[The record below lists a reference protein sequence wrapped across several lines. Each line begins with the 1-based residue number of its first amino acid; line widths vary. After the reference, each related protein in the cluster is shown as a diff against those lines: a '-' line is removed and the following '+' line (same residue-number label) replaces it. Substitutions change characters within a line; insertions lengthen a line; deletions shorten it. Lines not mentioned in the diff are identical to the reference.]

1 MLKTNIQ
8 CRSCS
13 VKIQNVL
20 ALVLT
25 LRSPSE
31 VVVSLD
37 LKFRAD
43 YCCSESC
50 ADFQAMHWL
59 SSPTLAVCTFESVPC
74 TCTLMSCNALVH
86 CPSDPAVALTL
97 ALHWST
103 APPLRP
109 AQGTRTGKLAARGR
123 MEPSGRKAVTALRRQ
138 TGGAGVPP
146 PSGALYNGTLL
157 LWSLSCPSRPFL
169 PHLFTPEWK
178 WLSINDNPVEPSWL
192 RGDKIFYLILHS
204 LCCPGWKWHQILITK
219 AKKLWKANK
228 VFIETSPPYS
238 ALNAN
243 INWFPKLDRSGGKF
257 SRYFTDCGFVLLGS
271 HRPSNADLADT
282 RRHLLL
288 IEKQCNHGISRFMHW
303 I

>member
-1 MLKTNIQ
+1 M
-8 CRSCS
+8 C
-13 VKIQNVL
+13 
-20 ALVLT
+20 
-25 LRSPSE
+25 
-31 VVVSLD
+31 
-37 LKFRAD
+37 
-43 YCCSESC
+43 
-50 ADFQAMHWL
+50 WL
-59 SSPTLAVCTFESVPC
+59 SSNALTFKPYIGCLHLWKCPLHLHFNVLQCTGSLSLWPC
-74 TCTLMSCNALVH
+74 SGTHTCPALVH
-86 CPSDPAVALTL
+86 
-97 ALHWST
+97 ST
-103 APPLRP
+103 ATSPC
-109 AQGTRTGKLAARGR
+109 TGNAHWQIGSKGR

-146 PSGALYNGTLL
+146 PPSGALCNGTLL
-157 LWSLSCPSRPFL
+157 LWSLSWPSRPFYYL
-169 PHLFTPEWK
+169 YLFTPDWK
-178 WLSINDNPVEPSWL
+178 WLSINDNPVDPSWL
-192 RGDKIFYLILHS
+192 REDKIFYLILHS

-238 ALNAN
+238 ALNAS